1 MSGPDAQSMKT
12 MIARARV
19 ALEQI
24 GNWLMAQMVVRTAAR
39 KAADC

>member
-12 MIARARV
+12 MMTKARV

-24 GNWLMAQMVVRTAAR
+24 EIWLVVRIAV
-39 KAADC
+39 